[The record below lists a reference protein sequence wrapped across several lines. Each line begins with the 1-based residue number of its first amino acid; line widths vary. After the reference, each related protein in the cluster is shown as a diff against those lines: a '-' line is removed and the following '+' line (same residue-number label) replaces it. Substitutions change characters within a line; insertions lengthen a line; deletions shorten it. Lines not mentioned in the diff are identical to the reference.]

1 MTAKEGIDQIKK
13 LLFGEQPV
21 TAQEA
26 PAQAPAPEQKMQDVK
41 TADGKV
47 LVVDKLEVGGNVLL
61 DGIAAP
67 DGEYPLEDGTIL
79 QVAGG
84 LIVELSSPA
93 EDLIPE
99 EAPAAPAP
107 SEMAQFK
114 AEFEQFKAE
123 FGAQKQAFSAVQSE
137 LAANKEAF
145 TQLLSVVELM
155 SNASVQQPV
164 VAPKAFSEMTPIERF
179 RAAKQYN

>member
-13 LLFGEQPV
+13 LLFGEQPAV
-21 TAQEA
+21 V
-26 PAQAPAPEQKMQDVK
+26 PAAPAPEQKMQDVK

-67 DGEYPLEDGTIL
+67 DGEYALEDGSIL

-84 LIVELSSPA
+84 LIVELSTA
-93 EDLIPE
+93 TEDAIPE
-99 EAPAAPAP
+99 EAPAAAPAP

-114 AEFEQFKAE
+114 AEFDLFKQE

-164 VAPKAFSEMTPIERF
+164 VAPKAFAEMTPIERF